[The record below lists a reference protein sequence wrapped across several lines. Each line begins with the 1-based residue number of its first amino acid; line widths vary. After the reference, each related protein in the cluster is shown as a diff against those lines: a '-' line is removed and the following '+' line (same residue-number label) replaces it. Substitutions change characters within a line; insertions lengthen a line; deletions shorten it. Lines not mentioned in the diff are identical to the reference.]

1 MAAVKQRITKTLVGQ
16 FGRPR
21 GVVGRVVG
29 RVMAHRSS
37 NRRRNLWVASRLDV
51 RPTDRILEV
60 GFGPGVAIA
69 ELSRRIGDG
78 GHVYGI
84 DHSEV
89 MLRQASRRNA
99 AAIKAGRVTL
109 ACAAVD
115 DLPPDLSGPFDV
127 IFAVNSLGH
136 WPAPAERLRQLGGR
150 LVPGGRLAIVS
161 QPRCPGATA
170 KTSVKAAREIQ
181 GLLEGAGLVHER
193 TETLALDP
201 PVVCV
206 LARRPADEVE

>member
-1 MAAVKQRITKTLVGQ
+1 MIKTLIGQ
-16 FGRPR
+16 FGHPR
-21 GVVGRVVG
+21 GVAGRVVG
-29 RVMAHRSS
+29 WVMAHRSS
-37 NRRRNLWVASRLDV
+37 NRRRNLWVADRLGV

-69 ELSRRIGDG
+69 ELARRIGDE
-78 GHVYGI
+78 GHVHGV

-99 AAIKAGRVTL
+99 AAIRAGRVTL
-109 ACAAVD
+109 TRAAVD
-115 DLPPDLSGPFDV
+115 ELPSALSGPFDV
-127 IFAVNSLGH
+127 ILAVNSLGH
-136 WPAPAERLRQLGGR
+136 WPAPAERLGELGGR

-170 KTSVKAAREIQ
+170 RTPVKAAREIQ
-181 GLLEGAGLVHER
+181 DLLEGAGLIHER
-193 TETLALDP
+193 TETLDLDP

-206 LARRPADEVE
+206 LARRPAAGVG